1 MLKFSRK
8 PFRTLLAALLLLA
21 PLAGCDQEANG
32 DDKPKSERRK
42 RDKDNDAKPGQKFKL
57 GRIDHKAIS
66 ESSGIVA
73 SRKHPGVFW
82 THNDS
87 GNGPFLFAITREGRL
102 LAEFPVGSSAR
113 NNDWEAISADDAG
126 HLYIADI
133 GNNDL
138 KRDRILVYR
147 VAEPDPGAVGKR
159 GKGPTLKVNQV
170 LRLKYPD
177 KPFDAESF
185 FIHQGRGYVIS
196 KQINGKNASVY
207 SFDLKAAGAEPPALQ
222 HVCDLPLRSPVTD
235 AAISPDGQRL
245 AVMSVTGPNLFQING
260 DVAAAAKATPSS
272 VTYFDFKDMNM
283 EGVTFVEEGLLATTE
298 EGQMLLFGNE
308 QFGGK

>member
-1 MLKFSRK
+1 MHK
-8 PFRTLLAALLLLA
+8 PVPTLATALFLLAFVG
-21 PLAGCDQEANG
+21 GCDQAANG
-32 DDKPKSERRK
+32 DDKPKSGEGRK
-42 RDKDNDAKPGQKFKL
+42 RDKDSDAKPAQKFKL

-87 GNGPFLFAITREGRL
+87 GNGPFLFAITREGSL
-102 LAEFPVGSSAR
+102 VAEYPVGSSAR
-113 NNDWEAISADDAG
+113 NNDWEAISTDDEG

-147 VAEPDPGAVGKR
+147 VDEPDPSTAGKR

-185 FIHQGRGYVIS
+185 FVFKARGYVIS

-207 SFDLKAAGAEPPALQ
+207 GFDLAAGGAEPAALQ

-235 AAISPDGQRL
+235 AAISADGQRL
-245 AVMSVTGPNLFQING
+245 AVMTVTGPNLFQING
-260 DVAAAAKATPSS
+260 DVAAAAKAQPAS

-298 EGQMLLFGNE
+298 EGQMLLFGND

>member
-1 MLKFSRK
+1 MHK
-8 PFRTLLAALLLLA
+8 PVPTLATALFLLAFVG
-21 PLAGCDQEANG
+21 GCDQAANG
-32 DDKPKSERRK
+32 DDKPKSEGRK
-42 RDKDNDAKPGQKFKL
+42 RDKDSDAKPAQKFKL
-57 GRIDHKAIS
+57 GRITHKAIS

-87 GNGPFLFAITREGRL
+87 GNGPFLFAITREGSL
-102 LAEFPVGSSAR
+102 VAEYPVGSSAR
-113 NNDWEAISADDAG
+113 NNDWEAISTDDEG

-147 VAEPDPGAVGKR
+147 VDEPDPSTAGKR

-185 FIHQGRGYVIS
+185 FVFKGRGYVIS
-196 KQINGKNASVY
+196 KQINGKNGSVY
-207 SFDLKAAGAEPPALQ
+207 GFDLAAGGAEPAALQ

-235 AAISPDGQRL
+235 AAISADGQRL
-245 AVMSVTGPNLFQING
+245 AVMTVTGPNLFQING
-260 DVAAAAKATPSS
+260 DVAAAAKAQPAS

-298 EGQMLLFGNE
+298 EGQMLLFGND